1 MIPTALICLRLAPAA
16 MASVLALALPACEQ
30 KPSIDLATPRVD
42 AQSGATAMPPAEAHE
57 RDRTARPE
65 PPAPGTLV
73 AEARIESGPAEQP
86 SAPARPAAEDKS
98 TVAKSPTAAG
108 KPARTGRPV
117 GDAELAAKV
126 KSAVLAEPLSA
137 LLFNVNVANGVVT
150 LSGTADSTETRD
162 KAARAASGVEGV
174 KSVNNKIAVISGS

>member
-1 MIPTALICLRLAPAA
+1 MNPTAQICRRLAPAA

-30 KPSIDLATPRVD
+30 KPSIGLATPRVD
-42 AQSGATAMPPAEAHE
+42 AQSAASAVQPAEAHQP
-57 RDRTARPE
+57 DRTARPE
-65 PPAPGTLV
+65 PPAPSVLV
-73 AEARIESGPAEQP
+73 AEARIESAPAVQS

-98 TVAKSPTAAG
+98 AVAKSPTAAG

>member
-1 MIPTALICLRLAPAA
+1 MAVHVLAVLAYKAGEPATSGQLA
-16 MASVLALALPACEQ
+16 ASVNTHPVAIRRLLLALQAASL
-30 KPSIDLATPRVD
+30 DT
-42 AQSGATAMPPAEAHE
+42 
-57 RDRTARPE
+57 
-65 PPAPGTLV
+65 
-73 AEARIESGPAEQP
+73 RIESTLVSGYFQP
-86 SAPARPAAEDKS
+86 REEVWKEPIYRDVWGLLNEFC
-98 TVAKSPTAAG
+98 
-108 KPARTGRPV
+108 
-117 GDAELAAKV
+117 DAELAAKV